1 MRCYAVKI
9 PMTNRLFSFDLFGP
23 GFSSIYPWER
33 SRRKIY
39 KHVKKEKRKFS
50 K

>member
-1 MRCYAVKI
+1 MRSYAIKI

-23 GFSSIYPWER
+23 GFSSISPWER
-33 SRRKIY
+33 RRKKIY
-39 KHVKKEKRKFS
+39 KHVNKGKRKLS